1 MSAPEQI
8 WIVEVEESIS
18 RQEFSELFA
27 GYCADD
33 LDGYAECYET
43 KAVEYIRADLAPQWQ
58 DIATAPKDGTFI
70 LAFGNGV
77 AIHNC
82 HYIAEWSEGDGW
94 ICSYSDVDV
103 TPSHWMPLP
112 TPPEPTQ

>member
-1 MSAPEQI
+1 MSAQEKI
-8 WIVEVEESIS
+8 WIDATETHMLCN
-18 RQEFSELFA
+18 QEKS
-27 GYCADD
+27 DD
-33 LDGYAECYET
+33 
-43 KAVEYIRADLAPQWQ
+43 VQYIRADLVPQWQ
-58 DIATAPKDGTFI
+58 DIETAPKDGTFI

-112 TPPEPTQ
+112 NPPEQAP

>member
-1 MSAPEQI
+1 MTAPDRI
-8 WIVEVEESIS
+8 WIDNERYEQHWHV
-18 RQEFSELFA
+18 
-27 GYCADD
+27 GHPPTADRYTHVH
-33 LDGYAECYET
+33 G
-43 KAVEYIRADLAPQWQ
+43 EYIRADLAPQWQ

-103 TPSHWMPLP
+103 TPSHWLPLP
-112 TPPEPTQ
+112 TPPEQAP